1 MGTANS
7 VVIYGLRS
15 GGSGSGGAPPGAP
28 VLSQAQSYVA
38 AAYQDILGRPAD
50 AVALASWSA
59 LLSQGYARGTFT
71 QQLAHSDEYYHRV
84 IEAAYE
90 HYLGRASDPAGL
102 AAWTFLMRAGL
113 SDEHLEANFLA
124 SPEYYLHS
132 GGTNKGW
139 VDGMY
144 RDLLGRGADPS
155 GEAVWV
161 QALAS
166 GVTRDQIAY
175 NFAASPEREAI
186 RIRADYSQYLGRAVS
201 APEVANW
208 VFAFEHGFSNEDV
221 IAGFVASD
229 EYFRNHAGG

>member
-1 MGTANS
+1 
-7 VVIYGLRS
+7 
-15 GGSGSGGAPPGAP
+15 
-28 VLSQAQSYVA
+28 
-38 AAYQDILGRPAD
+38 
-50 AVALASWSA
+50 
-59 LLSQGYARGTFT
+59 
-71 QQLAHSDEYYHRV
+71 
-84 IEAAYE
+84 
-90 HYLGRASDPAGL
+90 L

-124 SPEYYLHS
+124 SPEYYRHS

-144 RDLLGRGADPS
+144 QDLLARGADPS

-166 GVTRDQIAY
+166 GATRDQIAY

-208 VFAFEHGFSNEDV
+208 VFAFEQGFSNEDV

-229 EYFRNHAGG
+229 EYFQKHAGG